1 MPNFHRIRSLKAEA
15 VEFAPGL
22 LRLDTPPSPF
32 PRAVIL
38 VLIFLV
44 AALVLWAWLGRLD
57 VVAVANGRLIPL
69 GQLKVVQPPESGI
82 VTELLVREGDRV
94 QAGQVLMRMD
104 PLLNAADQKSMATD
118 YQHRSLQLR
127 RIDAELAGGS
137 LKVTPEDPPPL
148 VREFELQLQA
158 NRQAFRDALA
168 QETANLERARQ
179 NLAAAEEIREK
190 LSATLPAYKANEE
203 AFSRLAKDGYA
214 GNLAAMDRQRL
225 RIEREQDLRAQ
236 EHTIASHKAAI
247 TQSERRLREMES
259 QYRQQ
264 LLRERGE
271 ALATHQRLEQEVR
284 KLEHRGA
291 LLELRAPN
299 AGTVKDLATHT
310 AGTVVS
316 PGTVLLTV
324 VPEGE
329 PLVAEVWVDNQ
340 DIGFVR
346 PGQEVQ
352 LKLAAF
358 SFQKYGMVA
367 GKVLQVSPDATDPG
381 KVPGATP
388 QTARGAPLYRAL
400 VEPASAVL
408 HSGGKAYRLNAG
420 MQVTAEIMIA
430 ERSVLEYLTSPVRGA
445 FHEAARER

>member
-1 MPNFHRIRSLKAEA
+1 MP
-15 VEFAPGL
+15 
-22 LRLDTPPSPF
+22 PPPF
-32 PRAVIL
+32 PRVVIL
-38 VLIFLV
+38 VLIALV
-44 AALVLWAWLGRLD
+44 LALVLWAWLGRVD
-57 VVAVANGRLIPL
+57 VVAVANGRLMPI

-82 VTELLVREGDRV
+82 VTELLVREGARV
-94 QAGQVLMRMD
+94 KAGQVLMRMD
-104 PLLNAADQKSMATD
+104 PLLNAADQQSVATD
-118 YQHRSLQLR
+118 YRHRSLQLR
-127 RIDAELAGGS
+127 RIDAELSGGG
-137 LKVTPEDPPPL
+137 LQTTADDPPLL
-148 VREFELQLQA
+148 VREFESQLQA

-179 NLAAAEEIREK
+179 NLAAAREVREK
-190 LSATLPAYKANEE
+190 LAATLPAYKANEE
-203 AFSRLAKDGYA
+203 AFNRLAKDGYA
-214 GNLAAMDRQRL
+214 GNLAALDRQRL

-236 EHTIASHKAAI
+236 EHTIASLEAAI

-259 QYRQQ
+259 QSRQQ

-291 LLELRAPN
+291 LLELRAPVD
-299 AGTVKDLATHT
+299 GLVKDLATHT

-324 VPEGE
+324 VPDGE

-346 PGQEVQ
+346 PGQAVQ
-352 LKLAAF
+352 VKLAAF
-358 SFQKYGMVA
+358 PFQKYGMLD
-367 GKVLQVSPDATDPG
+367 GKVQQVSPDATDPG
-381 KVPGATP
+381 KIPGATP
-388 QTARGAPLYRAL
+388 QTAQGAPLYRTL
-400 VEPASAVL
+400 VELPGNVLAVD
-408 HSGGKAYRLNAG
+408 GKTYPLGAG
-420 MQVTAEIMIA
+420 MQATAEIRIA

>member
-1 MPNFHRIRSLKAEA
+1 MSNLRRISSLKAEA
-15 VEFAPGL
+15 GEFSPGL
-22 LRLDTPPSPF
+22 LRFDIPPSPF

-57 VVAVANGRLIPL
+57 VVAVANGRLMPL

-82 VTELLVREGDRV
+82 VSELLVREGDRV

-104 PLLNAADQKSMATD
+104 PLVNEADQKSVATD
-118 YQHRSLQLR
+118 YRHRSLQLR
-127 RIDAELAGGS
+127 RIEAELSGAALNVGAD
-137 LKVTPEDPPPL
+137 DPPAL
-148 VREFELQLQA
+148 VRDYEQQLQA

-168 QETANLERARQ
+168 QETANLERTRQ
-179 NLAAAEEIREK
+179 NLAAAEQVREK
-190 LSATLPAYKANEE
+190 LAATLPAYQASEE
-203 AFSRLAKDGYA
+203 AFNRLAKEGYA
-214 GNLAAMDRQRL
+214 GNLAVMDRQRL

-236 EHTIASHKAAI
+236 EHAIASQQAAI
-247 TQSERRLREMES
+247 VQSERRLREMQS

-264 LLRERGE
+264 LLRERAE
-271 ALATHQRLEQEVR
+271 VMATHQRLEQEVR

-291 LLELRAPN
+291 LLELRAPS

-316 PGTVLLTV
+316 PGTVLMTV

-358 SFQKYGMVA
+358 SFQKYGMVR
-367 GKVLQVSPDATDPG
+367 GTVQQVSPDATDPA

-388 QTARGAPLYRAL
+388 QTGLGAPLYRAL
-400 VEPASAVL
+400 VELPSPSLV
-408 HSGGKAYRLNAG
+408 SDGKAYPLNAG

-430 ERSVLEYLTSPVRGA
+430 ERSVLEYLTSPIRGA